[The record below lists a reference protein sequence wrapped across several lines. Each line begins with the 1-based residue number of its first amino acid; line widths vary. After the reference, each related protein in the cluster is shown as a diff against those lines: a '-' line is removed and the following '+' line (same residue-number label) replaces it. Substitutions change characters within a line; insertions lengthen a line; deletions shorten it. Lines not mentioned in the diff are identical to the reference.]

1 MVPLPRAQFE
11 DLKLIREQW
20 KKIIRDLGSSMR
32 PALAEAVVEPVGEGT
47 MSLGFTDETYYML
60 GGREQVLSALEDYV
74 RVNYQKEIRFQPK
87 LFSGGNAGNTRY
99 VSEDELR
106 SKIRMDIVTE
116 NS

>member
-1 MVPLPRAQFE
+1 
-11 DLKLIREQW
+11 
-20 KKIIRDLGSSMR
+20 MR

-87 LFSGGNAGNTRY
+87 LFSGGNTGNTRY